1 VAPQHKAELN
11 RQLDLLLE
19 AGIIRKSY
27 SPYASP
33 CLFAPKADGSLRLCV
48 DYRQLNLQT
57 VRDRFPTPTAADL
70 IQRTWGAK
78 LFSKIDLMSGF
89 HQLRIREE
97 HAHKAAFVTE
107 DGYYEWVVCPFG
119 LSSTPSCFQRLMS
132 TVLEE
137 HIRAG
142 YVVVYVD
149 DICIFTKTDDPHEHL
164 EKLEKVLDSLR
175 QHDLL
180 AKGSKCSLFR
190 TEMEFLGFLVS
201 ADGTRPTP
209 SKVEAV
215 VRMAPP
221 ETVSQLRSFL
231 GMMNFF
237 ASHIAAFSERASPLT
252 DLLRG
257 DTTGRKRLLWS
268 PRCEQAFR
276 DLKSVLISTPV
287 LRGFDPS
294 LRTAVHVDGSQS
306 GVGAVLLQWEE
317 GQQDPRP
324 VCFLSRKLQGAQFQ
338 YDAHNV
344 EALAIQIAL
353 QEWRTL
359 LYGVPFEIYSDHRSL
374 HYLFSQK
381 NPSQ

>member
-1 VAPQHKAELN
+1 
-11 RQLDLLLE
+11 
-19 AGIIRKSY
+19 
-27 SPYASP
+27 
-33 CLFAPKADGSLRLCV
+33 
-48 DYRQLNLQT
+48 
-57 VRDRFPTPTAADL
+57 
-70 IQRTWGAK
+70 
-78 LFSKIDLMSGF
+78 
-89 HQLRIREE
+89 
-97 HAHKAAFVTE
+97 
-107 DGYYEWVVCPFG
+107 
-119 LSSTPSCFQRLMS
+119 
-132 TVLEE
+132 
-137 HIRAG
+137 
-142 YVVVYVD
+142 
-149 DICIFTKTDDPHEHL
+149 
-164 EKLEKVLDSLR
+164 
-175 QHDLL
+175 
-180 AKGSKCSLFR
+180 
-190 TEMEFLGFLVS
+190 
-201 ADGTRPTP
+201 
-209 SKVEAV
+209 
-215 VRMAPP
+215 
-221 ETVSQLRSFL
+221 
-231 GMMNFF
+231 MNFF

-257 DTTGRKRLLWS
+257 ATTGRQRLLWS

-276 DLKSVLISTPV
+276 DLKSALISTPV

-359 LYGVPFEIYSDHRSL
+359 LYVVPFEIYSDHRSL